1 MNKSKNSTQST
12 PKKASL
18 ELAIDFSCVD
28 GLVKSVETFIE
39 SDAFKRL
46 SEPSRN
52 FIIKALTTSGN
63 GLLNVCIRVSRTTTS
78 TGKLTAECD
87 LIGLLE
93 LLAAALWT
101 FEGKRGLDIGHK
113 HSLSEGDLKNI
124 EEPQ

>member
-12 PKKASL
+12 PKIASL
-18 ELAIDFSCVD
+18 ALAIDFSCVD

-63 GLLNVCIRVSRTTTS
+63 GLLNICIRVPRTPTS
-78 TGKLTAECD
+78 AGKLTAECD
-87 LIGLLE
+87 LVGLLE
-93 LLAAALWT
+93 LLAVALYK
-101 FEGKRGLDIGHK
+101 FECNSGLEITDETPW
-113 HSLSEGDLKNI
+113 L
-124 EEPQ
+124 